1 MIKGL
6 LFSKALAVGIGV
18 VTTSAVCSMV
28 AMVVIYQIEMSNDPP
43 RRPPTPPATTPFPAG
58 PPPNLRLPD
67 TLIPQTYKVYLQPHF
82 HVRVTNITNQTFAF
96 TGNSTVIFKCVKN
109 TNRIFVH
116 SKGLNVTAY
125 RVSDGRNAELR
136 GKLNLTEGSSN
147 FMEIDLDGVLKAG
160 ETYTLFTA
168 FEGELQDNMV
178 GFYKSKYTENE
189 EDRFLATTQMQPTE
203 ARRVFPCFDEPAM
216 KAIFNVT
223 IIHREG
229 TTALS
234 NSNRKSRIE
243 ITIDEETWLI
253 TEFNPTPKMS
263 TYLLVFTV
271 SEFERIPAMGNNKI
285 RTWARPE
292 AISAGQADYAQKT
305 AESILPAFEDFYGI
319 RYPLSKLEQ
328 IAIPDFSAGGME
340 NWGLISY
347 RESALLYEDG
357 VSSTPNME
365 SIARVISHEL
375 AHQWF
380 GNLVTMK
387 WWNDLWLNEGFATY
401 VSYIGIN
408 SVHPKWKISERFV
421 LYETQPV
428 LQVDSLATSHP
439 LSPRAEDV
447 QTPADITQQFDQIT
461 YSKGASILRMLSV
474 NLKDAL
480 QQGIKTY
487 LNAYQYSNTEAAD
500 FWRHLQ
506 QALEPTE
513 IDVAQVMQTWTQQMG
528 YPLITINTTT
538 GEVSQQHFL
547 LNQTST
553 HNFVWHVPVRMIK
566 SGLSLAELDS
576 AKQNLTDWL
585 IEKGPVRKPEYRTVK
600 DQWLLAN
607 VDYTGYYRV
616 NYNLENWEK
625 LLKQLEM
632 NPQEIPVINRG
643 QLIDDAF
650 NLARAHHVNTTLA
663 LNTTKFLYNETELI
677 PWEFGLRNLKYFV
690 LMFDRSEVYGPMKA
704 YMKKQISPLYTYFE
718 NYTYTST
725 VPEDHA
731 EQYNQINAI
740 SVACANELSECQD
753 MATGFFKD
761 WMENPANNMIQS
773 NLRSAIYCSA
783 IAVGGEK
790 EWNFAWE
797 AYINAT
803 TASEKDKLRYGMS
816 CSRNIWILNRYL
828 TYTLDPSKIRKM
840 DFVSTVNYIAA
851 NVAGQSLAWEFVQS
865 HWTYIIQEYGG
876 GITPLG
882 NLIQGVTERFSSEL
896 ELKQLKQFQKDHGP
910 ESFGSATQALEQ
922 AIERTGANMKW
933 VKENKQTVLE
943 WFQGESAEK

>member
-1 MIKGL
+1 MFKGL

-18 VTTSAVCSMV
+18 VTASAVCSMV

-43 RRPPTPPATTPFPAG
+43 RRPPTPPATTPFPSG

-67 TLIPQTYKVYLQPHF
+67 TLVPQMYKLYLQPHF
-82 HVRVTNITNQTFAF
+82 HVQVTNITNQTFAF

-109 TNRIFVH
+109 TNRIFLH
-116 SKGLNVTAY
+116 SKDLNVTEY
-125 RVSDGRNAELR
+125 RVSDGRNTELR
-136 GKLNLTEGSSN
+136 GKLSLTMGSSN
-147 FMEIDLDGVLKAG
+147 FMEIELDGVLKAG

-168 FEGELQDNMV
+168 FEGELKDDMT
-178 GFYKSKYTENE
+178 GFYKSKYTVDG
-189 EDRFLATTQMQPTE
+189 EDRFLATTQMQPTD

-216 KAIFNVT
+216 KAVFNVT
-223 IIHREG
+223 IIHRDG

-234 NSNRKSRIE
+234 NSNRKGHIE
-243 ITIDEETWLI
+243 ITIDGETWLV
-253 TEFNPTPKMS
+253 TEFNPTHKMS
-263 TYLLVFTV
+263 TYLLAFTV
-271 SEFERIPAMGNNKI
+271 SEFKRIPALGNSQI

-305 AESILPAFEDFYGI
+305 AESILPAFEELYDI
-319 RYPLSKLEQ
+319 KYPLSKLEQ

-347 RESALLYEDG
+347 REGALLYEEG
-357 VSSTPNME
+357 VSSTANME
-365 SIARVISHEL
+365 WIARVISHEL

-401 VSYIGIN
+401 ISYIGID
-408 SVHPKWKISERFV
+408 SVHPEWKISDRFV
-421 LYETQPV
+421 LYETQPA
-428 LQVDSLATSHP
+428 LQVDSLATSRP

-447 QTPADITQQFDQIT
+447 QTPANITQQFDQIT
-461 YSKGASILRMLSV
+461 YSKGASILRMLSIY
-474 NLKDAL
+474 LKDTVF
-480 QQGIKTY
+480 QKGIKTY
-487 LNAYQYSNTEAAD
+487 LKAYQYSNTEAAD

-506 QALEPTE
+506 EALGPAD
-513 IDVAQVMQTWTQQMG
+513 INVAQVMKTWTQQMG
-528 YPLITINTTT
+528 YPLITINTKT
-538 GEVSQQHFL
+538 GDVSQQHFL

-553 HNFVWHVPVRMIK
+553 RNFVWYVPVLMLK
-566 SGLSLAELDS
+566 SGSNEPDY
-576 AKQNLTDWL
+576 KFDPVT
-585 IEKGPVRKPEYRTVK
+585 EKGPVRRPEYRTEE

-607 VDYTGYYRV
+607 VYYTGYYRV
-616 NYNLENWEK
+616 NYDQGNWEK
-625 LLKQLEM
+625 LLKQLNM

-677 PWEFGLRNLKYFV
+677 PWEFGLRNLKYFI

-704 YMKKQISPLYTYFE
+704 YMRKQVTPLYTHFK
-718 NYTYTST
+718 NYTDNST

-740 SVACANELSECQD
+740 SVACANELPECQN
-753 MATGFFKD
+753 MASAFFKG
-761 WMENPANNMIQS
+761 WMDDPEKNAIQS
-773 NLRSAIYCSA
+773 NLKSAIYCSA

-790 EWNFAWE
+790 EWDFAWE

-803 TASEKDKLRYGMS
+803 IASEKDKLRYGMS

-876 GITPLG
+876 GIMPLG
-882 NLIQGVTERFSSEL
+882 NLIDGVTERFSSEL

-910 ESFGSATQALEQ
+910 DSFGSATQALEQ
-922 AIERTGANMKW
+922 AIERTGANIKW
-933 VKENKQTVLE
+933 VKENKQTVLD
-943 WFQGESAEK
+943 WFQREPADK